1 MKQAEDDGLQLMDLQ
16 AEDFEDLR
24 MSIGPE
30 QKSILDQVTYERDQ
44 LKLKIDAMQRD
55 HLNQTFEMNL
65 NMKEEIESVR
75 EEILIKNDQL
85 GGIERKLDQSQC
97 ELQFYKVQNQDL
109 IAKMDEFEVNQSL
122 IKPNS

>member
-85 GGIERKLDQSQC
+85 GGIERKLDQ
-97 ELQFYKVQNQDL
+97 
-109 IAKMDEFEVNQSL
+109 
-122 IKPNS
+122 

>member
-1 MKQAEDDGLQLMDLQ
+1 MNLADDGLQLMDLQ

-75 EEILIKNDQL
+75 EEILIKND
-85 GGIERKLDQSQC
+85 
-97 ELQFYKVQNQDL
+97 
-109 IAKMDEFEVNQSL
+109 
-122 IKPNS
+122 